1 MTISLLRLWSRRFL
15 DSDYPQKTSKIFSLP
30 TPYST
35 HEYTMRYGGGG
46 GGENGRLFRGVDSGI
61 FICIEQLQVVH
72 HVRLGGWEGE

>member
-35 HEYTMRYGGGG
+35 HEYTMRYA
-46 GGENGRLFRGVDSGI
+46 GVKMVAYSEVWAAVYSYALNS
-61 FICIEQLQVVH
+61 C
-72 HVRLGGWEGE
+72 R

>member
-35 HEYTMRYGGGG
+35 HEYTMRYGGVKMVAYP
-46 GGENGRLFRGVDSGI
+46 EVWTAVYSYALNS
-61 FICIEQLQVVH
+61 
-72 HVRLGGWEGE
+72 

>member
-46 GGENGRLFRGVDSGI
+46 GVKMVAYSEVWTAVYSYALNS
-61 FICIEQLQVVH
+61 
-72 HVRLGGWEGE
+72 

>member
-35 HEYTMRYGGGG
+35 HEYIMRYGGVKMVAYS
-46 GGENGRLFRGVDSGI
+46 EVWTAVYSYALNS
-61 FICIEQLQVVH
+61 
-72 HVRLGGWEGE
+72 

>member
-35 HEYTMRYGGGG
+35 HEYTMRYGGVKMVAYS
-46 GGENGRLFRGVDSGI
+46 EVWTAVYSYALNS
-61 FICIEQLQVVH
+61 CT
-72 HVRLGGWEGE
+72 

>member
-46 GGENGRLFRGVDSGI
+46 GGVKMVAYSEVWTAVYSYALNS
-61 FICIEQLQVVH
+61 
-72 HVRLGGWEGE
+72 

>member
-35 HEYTMRYGGGG
+35 HEYTMRYGG
-46 GGENGRLFRGVDSGI
+46 VKM
-61 FICIEQLQVVH
+61 VVYPE
-72 HVRLGGWEGE
+72 VWTAVYSYALNR

>member
-35 HEYTMRYGGGG
+35 HEYTMRYGGVKMVAYP
-46 GGENGRLFRGVDSGI
+46 EVWTAVYSYALNR
-61 FICIEQLQVVH
+61 
-72 HVRLGGWEGE
+72 

>member
-35 HEYTMRYGGGG
+35 HEYTMRY
-46 GGENGRLFRGVDSGI
+46 EGVKMVAYS
-61 FICIEQLQVVH
+61 EVWTAVYSYALNS
-72 HVRLGGWEGE
+72 